1 MISQIQLTNEE
12 AKQLAPELDIQTY
25 QFKNPQELK
34 KMLDLKNVPKL
45 KQIQIFNIRMPSDLK
60 LLGITN
66 ALIADIY
73 NYI

>member
-1 MISQIQLTNEE
+1 
-12 AKQLAPELDIQTY
+12 
-25 QFKNPQELK
+25 
-34 KMLDLKNVPKL
+34 MLDLKNVPKL

-73 NYI
+73 NYIWYIECLSKIHAWSEFIR

>member
-1 MISQIQLTNEE
+1 
-12 AKQLAPELDIQTY
+12 
-25 QFKNPQELK
+25 
-34 KMLDLKNVPKL
+34 MLDLKNVPKL